1 LAETRWREVDPLG
14 DANTSFFH
22 KRSNGIQRKKKIIS
36 LEDGHGSLVADE
48 ELNSHV
54 ANVYKRIYGP
64 EEVLNI
70 HIQRNLQ
77 DIEDRVTL
85 EENDGLIKLF
95 TME

>member
-1 LAETRWREVDPLG
+1 V
-14 DANTSFFH
+14 
-22 KRSNGIQRKKKIIS
+22 
-36 LEDGHGSLVADE
+36 DE
-48 ELNSHV
+48 ELKSHV
-54 ANVYKRIYGP
+54 TNFYKRIFGP

-70 HIQRNLQ
+70 HIQKNLQ